1 MAGDKDLAA
10 LQVSLEL
17 QTAAFEAGVRKVD
30 NQLKRME
37 KNTKRSS
44 KGFAKLEK
52 SLKRLG
58 KSFAGLAA
66 GLTVGALA
74 RASKEAIEYGD
85 NIAKTAQKVG
95 VTASELQEL
104 RFAASQS
111 GIEVRTLDMALQRFA
126 RRMGEAASGTGELLK
141 TTQALGIE
149 FTDADGRFYST
160 TELLEQFGE
169 AIGKAGTQQEKLRL
183 AFKAFDSEGAALVN
197 LLGEG
202 SEEMNRLREE
212 AVSLGL
218 VMSNDLTVV
227 SEGLN
232 DQLDILTTQ
241 LKTSLSSALIT
252 ATYRFANF
260 FGLLK
265 NQSDTTRLAFVGS
278 EIARLGEEI
287 EKLAS
292 GEMLG
297 GNVYI
302 GERAAEIAEL
312 SLEYNNLREKLGITA
327 DNAGGTAATFDKLAQ
342 AQAKLNAEVEKLV
355 LSVNPLNKLASEL
368 GVIDAALKSVT
379 DPATREALFDL
390 REKIEF
396 GEEVDATTDSIVAF
410 NNEVARLLKETD
422 SVEAMN
428 DLASAL
434 GAIDAAIKQATS
446 PEQIEALMQMRE
458 ALEFGEILDPEKISD
473 YLEVIKRT
481 IDGFAR
487 DFTNTI
493 VDGLETGELA
503 FDDFAKNVLK
513 TIVKMMLNDLFT
525 QFFEIIYGGIKTYFG
540 FGSTG
545 GASTGT
551 TGLIRAAS
559 LAAPTESMERA
570 GETASSAMVGTVVAR
585 ASASP
590 SKSAPVTVNVNNYG
604 NDDVSI
610 NERQDSN
617 GGISIDVLIK
627 SQVKAGFAN
636 GDFDKSMSSAFGL
649 RRMGY

>member
-17 QTAAFEAGVRKVD
+17 QTAAFEQGVRQVD
-30 NQLKRME
+30 RQLKRME

-44 KGFAKLEK
+44 RGFANLEK

-66 GLTVGALA
+66 GLSVGALA

-95 VTASELQEL
+95 VTAAELQEL
-104 RFAASQS
+104 RFAAGQS

-126 RRMGEAASGTGELLK
+126 RRMGEAAAGTGELLK

-149 FTDADGRFYST
+149 FTDSDGRFYST
-160 TELLEQFGE
+160 TELLTQFGD

-202 SEEMNRLREE
+202 SAEMIKLREE
-212 AVSLGL
+212 AVALGL

-232 DQLDILTTQ
+232 DALGILTTQ

-265 NQSDTTRLAFVGS
+265 NQSEVTRIAFLSS
-278 EIARLGEEI
+278 EISRLGEEI
-287 EKLAS
+287 RQLS
-292 GEMLG
+292 TGEMLG
-297 GNVYI
+297 GPIYI
-302 GERAAEIAEL
+302 RERASYIAKYAVEL
-312 SLEYNNLREKLGITA
+312 NKLRTELGITA
-327 DNAGGTAATFDKLAQ
+327 ENAGGNAATFDRLAQ
-342 AQAKLNAEVEKLV
+342 AQARLNAEVEKLV
-355 LSVNPLNKLASEL
+355 TSVNPLNALAKEL

-396 GEEVDATTDSIVAF
+396 GEEVDTTTDALLAF
-410 NNEVARLLKETD
+410 NNEVMRLLKETD
-422 SVEAMN
+422 STEAMN
-428 DLASAL
+428 DLAAAL
-434 GAIDAAIKQATS
+434 GAIDEAIKRATD
-446 PEQIEALMQMRE
+446 PAQIERLMQMRE
-458 ALEFGEILDPEKISD
+458 ALEFGEILDPEKIDSD
-473 YLEVIKRT
+473 LEVIKRT

-493 VDGLETGELA
+493 VDGLETGEMA

-540 FGSTG
+540 FGT
-545 GASTGT
+545 AAPTTGT
-551 TGLIRAAS
+551 TGLTRAAS
-559 LAAPTESMERA
+559 LAAPTESMARA
-570 GETASSAMVGTVVAR
+570 GETANTAMAGTVVAR

-590 SKSAPVTVNVNNYG
+590 SKAAPVTVNVNNYG
-604 NDDVSI
+604 NDDVAI

-627 SQVKAGFAN
+627 SKVQAGFAN
-636 GDFDKSMSSAFGL
+636 GDFDKSLSSAFGL